1 MKKIQMTLISGRAC
15 SRSAKRTSSFCTR
28 SIAAFAAV
36 LCCAM
41 TMVVLTACTSDNDDN
56 PVTGDDNKIVGNWC
70 SEVSGKTYAKWNYGE
85 TWQTTEF
92 KADGTGCTC
101 IFYTYE
107 GEAIGYEKIDF
118 TYTASADGKLM
129 MTPKDRDVMTA
140 KWQIA
145 GDELQLSNNGDISL
159 TFKKTSS
166 DMTAK
171 FDKWSKTKDM
181 IPVPQPAKF
190 TVFVYGNAGGTMDI
204 AIEEGFWER
213 AKEFLKDHNNV
224 RVVCLYKY
232 GKDLPEEERYFS
244 GKYANPGDIV
254 WFELTCETDLNKI
267 KEEGMQAM
275 GMGQEAIELKICDPK
290 TLKMFMEFSSL
301 VCPAKEY
308 VFGVWGHGSGLNPM
322 NDIPGKYE
330 LARSATRGVMYDE
343 WNNDEELDM
352 YEFRDAIKASG
363 IDCLNTIFFHNC
375 MMGNLETVTTVKDC
389 ADYICCS
396 AHVLS
401 SDGEVLTEFV
411 RGLIDKGNAE
421 DAVAQMFE
429 RITPTWQNGY
439 SEGGD
444 YANGDY
450 KMYRTDKFNGILD
463 AAKHLADRLIAL
475 YPTQK
480 EAIDHATSKV
490 YRYVELDEGE
500 EQIYPFFDIAD
511 YAHLL
516 AQETGDAEMKTIADE
531 MDNAFKQA
539 FIHYRDVNCCNE
551 HLDHY
556 TLSVCLLNKLFY
568 TYDYKSLVPIYLCNF
583 DEGYEL
589 CDFHQYTGWG
599 NWLRMN
605 EQRLNHN
612 PQNKGGGPLE

>member
-1 MKKIQMTLISGRAC
+1 MKKILMTL
-15 SRSAKRTSSFCTR
+15 
-28 SIAAFAAV
+28 AAI

-41 TMVVLTACTSDNDDN
+41 TTAVLTACTSDNDDN
-56 PVTGDDNKIVGNWC
+56 PVSGVDGRIVGKWY
-70 SEVSGKTYAKWNYGE
+70 SDVSGKTYAKWNYGE

-92 KADGTGCTC
+92 KADGTGSTR
-101 IFYTYE
+101 IYYTNE
-107 GEAIGYEKIDF
+107 GEAIGCEKIDF
-118 TYTASADGKLM
+118 TYTASADGNLT
-129 MTPKDRDVMTA
+129 MTPTDRDVMTA

-145 GDELQLSNNGDISL
+145 GDELQLNDGNGISL
-159 TFKKTSS
+159 SFKKTAS

-171 FDKWSKTKDM
+171 FDQWSKTEDL
-181 IPVPQPAKF
+181 IDVPQPAKF

-204 AIEEGFWER
+204 AIEDGFWDK

-232 GKDLPEEERYFS
+232 GKDLPEAPFS

-254 WFELTCETDLNKI
+254 WFELTSETDLAKI

-275 GMGQEAIELKICDPK
+275 GLGKEAIELKICEPK

-308 VFGVWGHGSGLNPM
+308 VFGVWGHGSGLVPM

-352 YEFRDAIKASG
+352 YEFREAIMASG
-363 IDCLNTIFFHNC
+363 IDRLNTIFFHNC
-375 MMGNLETVTTVKDC
+375 MMGNLETVTTVNDC

-401 SDGEVLTEFV
+401 SDGEVMAEFV
-411 RGLIDKGNAE
+411 RGLVDKGNAE

-429 RITPTWQNGY
+429 SITPGWQNSYHEDGC
-439 SEGGD
+439 
-444 YANGDY
+444 YANGDF
-450 KMYRTDKFNGILD
+450 KMYRTDKFTPILD

-475 YPTQK
+475 YPTEK
-480 EAIDHATSKV
+480 EAIDRATSKV
-490 YRYVELDEGE
+490 YRYVKLDDTE
-500 EQIYPFFDIAD
+500 EQYNPFFDIAD

-516 AQETGDAEMKTIADE
+516 AQETGDAQMKTIADE

-539 FIHYRDVNCCNE
+539 FIHYRDVNWCKE

-556 TLSVCLLNKLFY
+556 TLSVCLVNKLFY
-568 TYDYKSLVPIYLCNF
+568 TYDYKSLIPTFLCNF
-583 DEGYEL
+583 DEGYEQ
-589 CDFHQYTGWG
+589 CDFHKYTGWG
-599 NWLRMN
+599 NWLRIN

-612 PQNKGGGPLE
+612 PENKGGGPLE